1 MNPEAREDGLI
12 VQTVGDETI
21 IYDQLR
27 DRAHRLNRTAALVWR
42 SCDGR
47 RTVSDLAQALHAETE
62 APADEDLVVLA
73 LDRLNKSH
81 LLRKPFAPAGSGPV
95 TRRDV
100 IRKLA
105 ITGAMTLM
113 IPVVQSMVAPTPA
126 MAMSV
131 GCAKRGQQPSAMR
144 PCCPGL
150 QVIGGRCLGHV

>member
-1 MNPEAREDGLI
+1 MNPEAREDGLL

-21 IYDQLR
+21 IYDQLH

-47 RTVSDLAQALHAETE
+47 RTVRDLTQTLHTETG
-62 APADEDLVVLA
+62 APPDEDLVVLA

-81 LLRKPFAPAGSGPV
+81 LLREPFAPAGGDPV

-100 IRKLA
+100 VRKLA
-105 ITGAMTLM
+105 ITGAMTLL

-131 GCAKRGQQPSAMR
+131 GCAKRGQHPSALR